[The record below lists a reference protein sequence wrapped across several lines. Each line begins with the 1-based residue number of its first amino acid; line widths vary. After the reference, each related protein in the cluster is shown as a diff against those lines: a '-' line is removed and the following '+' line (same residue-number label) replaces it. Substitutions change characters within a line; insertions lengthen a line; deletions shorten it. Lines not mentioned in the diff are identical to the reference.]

1 MMVFLQLIFNFYKK
15 KLKIFYVCMMDVFNF
30 FFNFKKKIK
39 NILFGYD
46 DFLKLILNLNKI
58 KIKNIQCMYD

>member
-1 MMVFLQLIFNFYKK
+1 MMIFLKLILNFN
-15 KLKIFYVCMMDVFNF
+15 
-30 FFNFKKKIK
+30 KKKIK

-58 KIKNIQCMYD
+58 KVKNIQSMHD

>member
-1 MMVFLQLIFNFYKK
+1 MMIFLKLILN
-15 KLKIFYVCMMDVFNF
+15 IN
-30 FFNFKKKIK
+30 KKKIK

-58 KIKNIQCMYD
+58 KIKN